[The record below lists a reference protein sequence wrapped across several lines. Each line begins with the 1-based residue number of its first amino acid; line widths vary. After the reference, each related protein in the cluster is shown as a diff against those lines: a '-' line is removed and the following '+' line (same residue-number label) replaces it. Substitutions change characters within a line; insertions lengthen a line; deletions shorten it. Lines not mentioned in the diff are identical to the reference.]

1 MECFPF
7 FPPSVAWL
15 LQQQTLNISNTVK
28 VFSCEFHKV
37 LELSLSFFILYGF
50 FIFFIF
56 CFLFPVQCFSKRPLV
71 PFRQLQGLWLL
82 VMFLLYTI
90 LPFPTFRPLGFLFSF
105 VILFVKFK
113 SCLLNFFP
121 HCFLLSKLACIFFS
135 LTRYVSQPWALH
147 IFPGLYTVTMLTSLN
162 WLSYQYTA
170 AYA

>member
-15 LQQQTLNISNTVK
+15 LQQQTLNISNPVK

-37 LELSLSFFILYGF
+37 LELSLLSFFILYGF

-90 LPFPTFRPLGFLFSF
+90 LPFPTFHPLGFLFSF
-105 VILFVKFK
+105 IILFVKFK
-113 SCLLNFFP
+113 LCLLNFFP
-121 HCFLLSKLACIFFS
+121 HCFLLSKLACIFFP
-135 LTRYVSQPWALH
+135 LPV
-147 IFPGLYTVTMLTSLN
+147 MLANPELCISF
-162 WLSYQYTA
+162 QGCIQ
-170 AYA
+170 